1 MRASDYRWWLFGA
14 LLCLQ
19 ATLSLLLPRH
29 WSEEHSLGSPPD
41 DRVVRVLGLNETRS
55 LGYGMMLHLQSF
67 DAQAGQSIQLRSLD
81 MISVV
86 RWLHAAMRLAPEN
99 GYPLFLASRIYPE
112 MAPPP
117 ERREMLEFVH
127 RYFLDDPHAR
137 WPWLAH
143 AAYLARHSL
152 KDNALALR
160 FARSLR
166 THATGASVPRWVRE
180 IEIYV
185 LEAGSEFEAAQFLLA
200 GLLASGQITDP
211 RDLEVMTN
219 RLAELREQSR
229 NNPVAE
235 DKKGLSA
242 DRRQP

>member
-1 MRASDYRWWLFGA
+1 MRAAEYRWWLFGA

-19 ATLSLLLPRH
+19 ALLSMLLPRY
-29 WSEEHSLGSPPD
+29 WNEQHSLGAPPD
-41 DRVVRVLGLNETRS
+41 DRVIRVLGLNESRS

-81 MISVV
+81 MVSVV
-86 RWLHAAMRLAPEN
+86 RWLHAAMTLAPEN
-99 GYPLFLASRIYPE
+99 AYPLFLASRIYPE
-112 MAPPP
+112 VAPPA
-117 ERREMLEFVH
+117 ERRAMLEFVH
-127 RYFLDDPHAR
+127 QYFLDDPQNR

-143 AAYLARHSL
+143 ATYLARHSL
-152 KDNALALR
+152 KDNRLALR
-160 FARSLR
+160 FARDLR
-166 THATGASVPRWVRE
+166 THATGAGIPRWVRE
-180 IEIYV
+180 IEVYV
-185 LEAGSEFEAAQFLLA
+185 LEASSEFEAAQFLLA

-229 NNPVAE
+229 NNQTAG
-235 DKKGLSA
+235 DKQGSAA